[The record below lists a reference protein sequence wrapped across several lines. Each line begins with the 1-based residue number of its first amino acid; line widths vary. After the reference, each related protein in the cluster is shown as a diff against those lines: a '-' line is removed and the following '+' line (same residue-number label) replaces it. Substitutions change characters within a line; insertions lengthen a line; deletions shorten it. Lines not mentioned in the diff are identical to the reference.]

1 MVKIMSNRPMS
12 IKVIVTTSITYFMIF
27 ATSALA
33 VDYVYEF
40 FFTDITTTQNPV
52 RYLTKYFVCGLVF
65 LYCMKESTLIDG
77 KKATFKTCYPPKHVG
92 QYLAHALGLIR
103 GLISVMQMINA
114 A

>member
-1 MVKIMSNRPMS
+1 MSNRPMS

-40 FFTDITTTQNPV
+40 FFTDITSTQNPV
-52 RYLTKYFVCGLVF
+52 RYLTKYFICGLVF

-77 KKATFKTCYPPKHVG
+77 KRR
-92 QYLAHALGLIR
+92 LLGPVIR
-103 GLISVMQMINA
+103 PGMLVNTWHMDLDLLGV
-114 A
+114 